1 MGRILLL
8 DERISSQYHN
18 ERIARNQ
25 ITLFTIL
32 AVGLACLG
40 MLGMLNNIVTEKT
53 KEIGIRKVMGARL
66 HHIMQLLLNS
76 TVVQIAVA
84 TLVGIPV
91 AYFLARA
98 YLEKFAEQ
106 IPLQWWHFALP
117 VAILVL
123 IMFSTISVVIWKA
136 ATRNPV
142 EALKYE

>member
-1 MGRILLL
+1 
-8 DERISSQYHN
+8 
-18 ERIARNQ
+18 
-25 ITLFTIL
+25 
-32 AVGLACLG
+32 
-40 MLGMLNNIVTEKT
+40 
-53 KEIGIRKVMGARL
+53 
-66 HHIMQLLLNS
+66 MQLLLNS